1 MFKPL
6 DQQPHFASLEE
17 ETLKFWKEQGIFD
30 KRQAQNASGESFVF
44 YDGPPTANA
53 KPALHHTLPSA
64 FKDATVRFHAMHG
77 KKITLQPGWDTHG
90 LPVEVQVE
98 KALGLAGKKQILNL
112 VPGNEAASIE
122 QFNAACK
129 TSVWEYKQ
137 DWDAFIER
145 TGRWMDMENPYI
157 TYDTSYIEG
166 VWATLKQI
174 WDKNLVFKDY
184 KVIPHCPRCDTGLSA
199 AEVAQEYQDVKD
211 VSVYVT
217 FPLVDQPNRSFI
229 AWTTTPWTLPG
240 HVALALGPD
249 VTYVVVRQGD
259 SEYILA
265 KERLEILTDEYVILE
280 EKLGSELAG
289 LRYAPLFPGVMDDAT
304 GEKFVTVLADFVTT
318 TDGSGIV
325 HTACMYGEDDFNL
338 GKAQGL
344 AMKHTVDTTG
354 VFLPHVTEFAGIYV
368 RDALVPILKSLTE
381 KGRLYKKQTITH
393 SYPHCWRCKTPLI
406 YYAKDSWYIRMSS
419 QRSELV
425 SSNSKVNW
433 IPEHIRD
440 GRFGDFVK
448 EARDWAISRERFWGT
463 PLPIWVSASG
473 DMLCIGSLAE
483 LRSLTKN
490 ELLADFDPH
499 RPFIDDVVLVKD
511 GVEYVREPYVLDVWF
526 DSGAMPFASGRVAA
540 GEYPAQFIA
549 EAIDQTRGWFY
560 SLQAIGTILKG
571 ESPYQN
577 VICMGHLVD
586 EQGKKMSKSVGNI
599 IAPSDAFE
607 VCGVDAVRW
616 FMFSVNSPGENKP
629 FGFKDLQSSFRKALL
644 PFWNVANYFVT
655 YANLADYK
663 PVAVSDVKEN
673 LTSLDRWILS
683 RLDGVTVTVSEHF
696 ATYDF
701 MRATRE
707 LEDFVQDLSTWYLRR
722 SRKRDDREFFATMHH
737 VVNQVCLLMAP
748 VAPFMAEEI
757 YQALR
762 GEADAES
769 LHLKSWPTPLG
780 MRDEALEAE
789 MVHLRQA
796 VELLL
801 SLRATEKLKVRQPLA
816 AATVSGV
823 SLSEASYEILADEL
837 NVSAVYEG
845 TGPETWP
852 TKTDFGVTVSL
863 DPVVTEALQ
872 EAGDA
877 RDFLRQIQNLR
888 KQLKLQPGEQV
899 LFRADADARARIEPF
914 FTNYPFI
921 LTDAFL
927 IVTEE
932 SWTGGGTEEVSVQGE
947 TVLVALGK

>member
-1 MFKPL
+1 
-6 DQQPHFASLEE
+6 
-17 ETLKFWKEQGIFD
+17 
-30 KRQAQNASGESFVF
+30 
-44 YDGPPTANA
+44 
-53 KPALHHTLPSA
+53 
-64 FKDATVRFHAMHG
+64 
-77 KKITLQPGWDTHG
+77 
-90 LPVEVQVE
+90 
-98 KALGLAGKKQILNL
+98 
-112 VPGNEAASIE
+112 
-122 QFNAACK
+122 
-129 TSVWEYKQ
+129 
-137 DWDAFIER
+137 
-145 TGRWMDMENPYI
+145 
-157 TYDTSYIEG
+157 
-166 VWATLKQI
+166 
-174 WDKNLVFKDY
+174 
-184 KVIPHCPRCDTGLSA
+184 
-199 AEVAQEYQDVKD
+199 
-211 VSVYVT
+211 
-217 FPLVDQPNRSFI
+217 
-229 AWTTTPWTLPG
+229 
-240 HVALALGPD
+240 
-249 VTYVVVRQGD
+249 
-259 SEYILA
+259 
-265 KERLEILTDEYVILE
+265 
-280 EKLGSELAG
+280 
-289 LRYAPLFPGVMDDAT
+289 
-304 GEKFVTVLADFVTT
+304 
-318 TDGSGIV
+318 
-325 HTACMYGEDDFNL
+325 MYGEDDFNL
-338 GKAQGL
+338 GKEKGL
-344 AMKHTVDTTG
+344 VMKHTVDTTG
-354 VFLPHVTEFAGIYV
+354 VFLPHVSEFAGLYV
-368 RDALVPILKSLTE
+368 KDALVPILKSLTE

-419 QRSELV
+419 QRTQLV
-425 SSNSKVNW
+425 ESNSKVNW

-463 PLPIWVSASG
+463 PLPIWVSKAG
-473 DMLCIGSLAE
+473 EMICVGSLAE
-483 LRSLTKN
+483 VR
-490 ELLADFDPH
+490 ELAKEELPADFDPH

-511 GVEYVREPYVLDVWF
+511 GVEYFREPYVLDVWF

-599 IAPSDAFE
+599 IAPAEAFD

-629 FGFKDLQSSFRKALL
+629 FGFKDLQTSFRKALL
-644 PFWNVANYFVT
+644 PFWNVASYLIT

-663 PVAVSDVKEN
+663 PVLVGEVTEG
-673 LTSLDRWILS
+673 LTPLDRWILS
-683 RLDGVTVTVSEHF
+683 RLDSVTTSVTTHF
-696 ATYDF
+696 ETYDF

-722 SRKRDDREFFATMHH
+722 SRKRDDKEFFSTMHH
-737 VVNQVCLLMAP
+737 VVHQVCLLMAP
-748 VAPFMAEEI
+748 IAPFMAEEI
-757 YQALR
+757 YKAVR

-769 LHLKSWPTPLG
+769 LHLKQWPVPLG

-789 MVHLRQA
+789 MVSLRQA

-823 SLSEASYEILADEL
+823 KLSESSYEVLADEL

-845 TGPETWP
+845 TGPESWP

-899 LFRADADARARIEPF
+899 LFRADADAKARIEPF
-914 FTNYPFI
+914 FINYPFI
-921 LTDAFL
+921 LSDAFL
-927 IVTEE
+927 TVTEE
-932 SWTGGGTEEVSVQGE
+932 SWVGGGTEEVSVQGE